1 MRSRRKRLTV
11 NEIVIEQFIMK
22 RLRRYIVAGIL
33 VWLPLAV
40 TYQLLKFV
48 IGQMDGWLD
57 KAFALL
63 PAAYHPDAL
72 LGISIPGLGVIFTI
86 LLLVLTGMF
95 AANFIGRAFMGG
107 WESLLDR
114 IPVVRAI
121 YSAVKKFVEMVFS
134 DSNQSFKKVLL
145 IEYPRKGLYGLAFQT
160 SSELGEVQG
169 RTGEDVICT
178 FVPTTPNPT
187 SGFIIIVPRKD
198 VIELDMEIDEALKM
212 IISLGVV
219 VPTWRRDQ
227 IGELPLKL
235 PGETSAEEDG

>member
-1 MRSRRKRLTV
+1 MLKH
-11 NEIVIEQFIMK
+11 
-22 RLRRYIVAGIL
+22 LRRYIVAGLL

-48 IGQMDGWLD
+48 VGQMDGWLD

-63 PAAYHPDAL
+63 PPDYHPDQL

-95 AANFIGRAFMGG
+95 AANIVGRAFVAG
-107 WESLLDR
+107 WE
-114 IPVVRAI
+114 
-121 YSAVKKFVEMVFS
+121 VKRFAELVFS
-134 DSNQSFKKVLL
+134 DKSQSFKNVLL
-145 IEYPRKGLYGLAFQT
+145 IEYPRKGLYSLAFQT

-169 RTGEDVICT
+169 RTGGEVVCT

-198 VIELDMEIDEALKM
+198 VVVLDMEVDEALKM

-219 VPTWRRDQ
+219 VPTWRKDQ
-227 IGELPLKL
+227 LGELPLVM
-235 PGETSAEEDG
+235 PDEENKP